1 MILVAQPPKA
11 VVGEE
16 MELLSSWSGGEP
28 RLRVAHGWHGDSQAA
43 VSPSPC
49 RSLHGEGLASA
60 CWCCWG
66 GLAGSEGSER
76 CWRVLG
82 GLCPVPR
89 GICQP
94 QRALREP

>member
-16 MELLSSWSGGEP
+16 MELHSSRPGGEP
-28 RLRVAHGWHGDSQAA
+28 RLRVAHGWHGDSQA
-43 VSPSPC
+43 VVSPC
-49 RSLHGEGLASA
+49 RSQRVEGLASA

-76 CWRVLG
+76 YWQVWG